1 MSTHPRQRSQ
11 STSHYST
18 HTGFHSRKQLILTSI
33 SNSLVSGGNSSS
45 GADAKL
51 DKSPKGSIDEPMLP
65 LINLLNKHNDYVT
78 TSSCSGR
85 IAVYCGGKW
94 LFVSH
99 IKIEFPSKNINNNV
113 DNRKELNEFSLN
125 TVFGKEC
132 ENVILFNSNNVEEY
146 NSLLMENQTSDNRLI
161 YFKFEPMILH
171 IEARTLDSAKNL
183 VTLAINAGYR
193 ESGLLTTSKRHM
205 VIIKSSLKLDVP
217 IANFNSIT
225 KKISTFVDSS
235 YLYLLILLVRQ
246 IGLRKCGGTISD
258 GNDGDVS
265 TVDDESQGLD
275 NS

>member
-18 HTGFHSRKQLILTSI
+18 HTGFHSR
-33 SNSLVSGGNSSS
+33 
-45 GADAKL
+45 
-51 DKSPKGSIDEPMLP
+51 SIDEPMLP

-85 IAVYCGGKW
+85 IAVYCVGGGKW

-99 IKIEFPSKNINNNV
+99 IKIEFPSENINNNV

-146 NSLLMENQTSDNRLI
+146 DSLLMENQTSDNRLI

-171 IEARTLDSAKNL
+171 IETRTLDSAKNL

-205 VIIKSSLKLDVP
+205 VIIKM
-217 IANFNSIT
+217 
-225 KKISTFVDSS
+225 
-235 YLYLLILLVRQ
+235 RQ